1 MTSAALQGRLTPM
14 SQAAITIPPEQRPMT
29 IEQWAALEEDQEG
42 ELVDGRLVE
51 EEVVDSPHQVIV
63 MWLTGV
69 LLPYLRDRNGRLLG
83 SESKFAVSPRR
94 GRKPDLSVYLSR
106 EQKLPRSGPLRV
118 PPDILIEVVSP
129 TPRDGRRDRVEK
141 TSEYAAFGARWYWIV
156 DPRLRTVEI
165 LGLGADGHYAI
176 RESAATGSLAVPGCE
191 GLFLDLDAMWR
202 ELDES
207 IEPSEEPES

>member
-1 MTSAALQGRLTPM
+1 M

-29 IEQWAALEEDQEG
+29 IEQWAALDEDVEG

-51 EEVVDSPHQVIV
+51 EEVPDAPHEVVV
-63 MWLTGV
+63 MWLTAV
-69 LLPYLRDRNGRLLG
+69 LLAYLQQRNGRLLG
-83 SESKFAVSPRR
+83 SESKFALSQRR

-106 EQKLPRSGPLRV
+106 AQKLPRTGPLRV
-118 PPDILIEVVSP
+118 PPDIVIEVVSP

-141 TSEYAAFGARWYWIV
+141 TSEYAAFGARFYWLV

-176 RESAATGSLAVPGCE
+176 QAGASQGTLAVPGCE
-191 GLFLDLDAMWR
+191 GLVLDLDAMWR
-202 ELDES
+202 ELEDALEDP
-207 IEPSEEPES
+207 PSEDS